1 MQVRRVW
8 RVLPPPGQW
17 DLPSEPEEGGL
28 GAAPR
33 FAERFTHACFRLCLG
48 KSPSKPGKEVALAAL
63 CRLREVERL
72 THDHTAAVSSTDGR
86 VPESIDPSL
95 RSTRS
100 ITTDVGLSGE
110 PRSSLPCVSQAPQT

>member
-1 MQVRRVW
+1 MCSRVSVPACESRRCVRLFCTELCVLSREYVRVRRVW
-8 RVLPPPGQW
+8 WVPPPPGQW

-48 KSPSKPGKEVALAAL
+48 KSPSKPGKEVARAAL

-72 THDHTAAVSSTDGR
+72 THGHTAAVSK
-86 VPESIDPSL
+86 
-95 RSTRS
+95 
-100 ITTDVGLSGE
+100 
-110 PRSSLPCVSQAPQT
+110 